1 MMALYEIWKWILSK
15 QAPPSTEKSLL
26 TNEHCLK
33 CLFFSQ
39 QREEKRAKS
48 SGKVNLEPSHKKS
61 TQIAVHTSNE
71 NNPTTG
77 KHFSL
82 TLERFYVLR

>member
-1 MMALYEIWKWILSK
+1 MRSGSGYCQNKL
-15 QAPPSTEKSLL
+15 PPP
-26 TNEHCLK
+26 LK
-33 CLFFSQ
+33 RQMNIAWSAFFFSQ
-39 QREEKRAKS
+39 KREEKRAKS
-48 SGKVNLEPSHKKS
+48 SGKVNLEASHKKS